1 MARVN
6 GRIRA
11 VLATNR
17 CCSGEHLK
25 DTLQRYVNVYNHRL
39 PQQALGHI
47 YPVEAREQWQLKP
60 PERFVSEINNLP
72 EAAIPMPK
80 CPALLLLLL
89 ILATP
94 LLAQEAP
101 KAIPVIVAE
110 TRLEAFADPVEAL
123 GTLKARESVDLTANV
138 TETVFAI
145 HFDDGQRVEAGQVLV
160 EMTSAEE
167 HALLEEG
174 QVRVAEAAR
183 QYDRVKSLVA
193 QRAASESLLDERRRD
208 LDAARAQLVAIESR
222 LADRLIKAPFAGVLG
237 LRNISPGA
245 LVRPGD
251 LIANLDDDSE
261 MKLDFALPSLYLVDL
276 RLGMAISARSRA
288 HGDRSFQGEIAAI
301 DSRIDPVTRSIQ
313 VRALIPNPRQD
324 LKPGLLMQVEV
335 PRNPRQGLA
344 IPEAALLHRGRDH
357 RVLVVGTGDQA
368 EERRVDIGARRP
380 GVVEITSGLTAGERV
395 ITHGNDKV
403 RPGQVVRVLALDEG
417 TKPLRELLGS
427 GQ

>member
-1 MARVN
+1 MPMTPF
-6 GRIRA
+6 RA
-11 VLATNR
+11 L
-17 CCSGEHLK
+17 
-25 DTLQRYVNVYNHRL
+25 
-39 PQQALGHI
+39 
-47 YPVEAREQWQLKP
+47 
-60 PERFVSEINNLP
+60 
-72 EAAIPMPK
+72 
-80 CPALLLLLL
+80 ALLLLAL
-89 ILATP
+89 TGP
-94 LLAQEAP
+94 VLAQEAP

-110 TRLEAFADPVEAL
+110 VRLAAFADPVEAL
-123 GTLKARESVDLTANV
+123 GTLKARESVALTANV
-138 TETVFAI
+138 TETVSAI
-145 HFDDGQRVEAGQVLV
+145 HFEDGQRVDAGQVLV

-167 HALLEEG
+167 HALLVEG
-174 QVRVAEAAR
+174 QARVAEAAR
-183 QYDRVKSLVA
+183 QFDRVKSLVT

-237 LRNISPGA
+237 LRNISAGA

-261 MKLDFALPSLYLVDL
+261 MKLDFALPSLYQADL
-276 RLGMAISARSRA
+276 ELGMAISARSRA

-301 DSRIDPVTRSIQ
+301 DSRIDPVTRAIQ

-357 RVLVVGTGDQA
+357 GVLVVGAGDQA

-380 GVVEITSGLTAGERV
+380 GVVEITTGLTAGERV

-403 RPGQVVRVLALDEG
+403 RPGQRVRVLALDDG
-417 TKPLRELLGS
+417 TKSLRDMLGS

>member
-1 MARVN
+1 
-6 GRIRA
+6 
-11 VLATNR
+11 
-17 CCSGEHLK
+17 
-25 DTLQRYVNVYNHRL
+25 
-39 PQQALGHI
+39 
-47 YPVEAREQWQLKP
+47 
-60 PERFVSEINNLP
+60 
-72 EAAIPMPK
+72 MPR

-101 KAIPVIVAE
+101 KAIPVIVAQA
-110 TRLEAFADPVEAL
+110 RQDAFADPVEAL

-222 LADRLIKAPFAGVLG
+222 LDDRLIKAPFAGVLG
-237 LRNISPGA
+237 LRHISSGA

-251 LIANLDDDSE
+251 LIATLDDDSQ
-261 MKLDFALPSLYLVDL
+261 MKLDFTLPSLFLPDL
-276 RLGMAISARSRA
+276 SLGLAIEAWSPA
-288 HGDRSFQGEIAAI
+288 HGDHAFQGEISAI
-301 DSRIDPVTRSIQ
+301 DSRVDPVTRAVQ
-313 VRALIPNPRQD
+313 VRAIIPNPRRD
-324 LKPGLLMQVEV
+324 LKPGLLMRVEV

-344 IPEAALLHRGRDH
+344 IPEAALLHQGRDH
-357 RVLVVGTGDQA
+357 RVLVVGEGNLA
-368 EERRVDIGARRP
+368 EDRRVDIGARRP
-380 GVVEITSGLTAGERV
+380 GVAEITAGLAEGERV

-403 RPGQVVRVLALDEG
+403 RPGQAVRVLALDDG
-417 TKPLRELLGS
+417 NRPLRELLES
-427 GQ
+427 AQ

>member
-1 MARVN
+1 MPMTPF
-6 GRIRA
+6 RA
-11 VLATNR
+11 L
-17 CCSGEHLK
+17 
-25 DTLQRYVNVYNHRL
+25 
-39 PQQALGHI
+39 
-47 YPVEAREQWQLKP
+47 
-60 PERFVSEINNLP
+60 
-72 EAAIPMPK
+72 
-80 CPALLLLLL
+80 ALLLLAL
-89 ILATP
+89 TGP
-94 LLAQEAP
+94 VLLAQEAP

-110 TRLEAFADPVEAL
+110 VRLAAFADPVEAL
-123 GTLKARESVDLTANV
+123 GTLKARESVALTANV
-138 TETVFAI
+138 TETVSAI
-145 HFDDGQRVEAGQVLV
+145 HFEDGQRVDAGQVLV

-167 HALLEEG
+167 HALLVEG
-174 QVRVAEAAR
+174 QARVAEAAR
-183 QYDRVKSLVA
+183 QFDRVKSLVT

-261 MKLDFALPSLYLVDL
+261 MKLDFALPSLYQADL
-276 RLGMAISARSRA
+276 ELGMAISARSRA

-301 DSRIDPVTRSIQ
+301 DSRIDPVTRAIQ

-357 RVLVVGTGDQA
+357 GVLVVGKGDQA
-368 EERRVDIGARRP
+368 EERQVDIGARRP
-380 GVVEITSGLTAGERV
+380 GVVEITRGLTAGERV

-403 RPGQVVRVLALDEG
+403 RPGQGVRVLALDDG
-417 TKPLRELLGS
+417 TKSLRDMLGS